1 MFKSGDSYTAPVLH
15 MGNNYFL
22 QDDNTIVSRA
32 AGNRIWCS
40 TNNLKSGITSVQ
52 VTKVKHFPV
61 HTVRELRTIADMI
74 RWCLTDGF
82 YMDIHAAH
90 GYLQNKYMCLMLT
103 GLDRNHSFTMTE
115 ANMGVEYIMA
125 YLNAASA
132 GRCTAV
138 AQHVSNVAGRD
149 LTSWEMRGAAHTWYQ
164 LLLNDIAD
172 KINKLEKEA
181 A

>member
-1 MFKSGDSYTAPVLH
+1 MFKSGDSYTAPVLR

-22 QDDNTIVSRA
+22 QDDTTVVSRA
-32 AGNRIWCS
+32 AGNRIWCN
-40 TNNLKSGITSVQ
+40 TNNPKSGIASVQ
-52 VTKVKHFPV
+52 VTKVKRFPV
-61 HTVRELRTIADMI
+61 RNVRELRMIAEMI
-74 RWCLTDGF
+74 RWCLTDGY
-82 YMDIHAAH
+82 YMDIHAVH

-103 GLDRNHSFTMTE
+103 GHDRNHPFSLTE
-115 ANMGVEYIMA
+115 ADIGVEYIMA
-125 YLNAASA
+125 YLNAASN

-138 AQHVSNVAGRD
+138 AQHVINVAGRD
-149 LTSWEMRGAAHTWYQ
+149 LAPLEMRVSAHTWYQ